1 MKTVE
6 EAIAYMSES
15 ESVNDWNERR
25 KYVFEVF
32 HGEMKH
38 LVLAIDGVVADEQS
52 LIVKTLGK
60 DDESEG

>member
-15 ESVNDWNERR
+15 ENVNDWNERR

-32 HGEMKH
+32 DGEMKQ
-38 LVLAIDGVVADEQS
+38 LTLAIDGVVADEQS

-60 DDESEG
+60 DEPEG